1 MVQFTNE
8 LKKLKTVLK
17 LMKQYFMENTYIFFV
32 ETNFS

>member
-17 LMKQYFMENTYIFFV
+17 LMKKKFMENTH
-32 ETNFS
+32 NFL